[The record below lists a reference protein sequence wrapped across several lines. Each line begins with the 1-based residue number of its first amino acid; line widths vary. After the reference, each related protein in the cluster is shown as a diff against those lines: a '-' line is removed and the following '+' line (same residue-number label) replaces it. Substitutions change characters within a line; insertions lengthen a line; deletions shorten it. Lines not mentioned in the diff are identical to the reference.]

1 MLKVYCVRV
10 LCVKLVNRAVIAG
23 PVILL
28 KKTNPNVPNKLII
41 LKDEDRRAAKQH
53 KKHNMSSVRKLEM
66 VFNFLNAVSG

>member
-41 LKDEDRRAAKQH
+41 LKDEDRRAAKQR
-53 KKHNMSSVRKLEM
+53 KKHNMSSVRKLEI

>member
-1 MLKVYCVRV
+1 MRIPTWSGKQGSHSWASYF
-10 LCVKLVNRAVIAG
+10 A
-23 PVILL
+23 